1 MDKTRRVPVSYRLFN
16 PNYFH
21 LRDAMRN
28 TDIRFIFLKGGSSSG
43 KSVSV
48 AQAITLDTVRSAES
62 TLVIRKV
69 GASIQNSIYEDFK
82 SEISRFQLDKCFNI
96 VKNSI
101 RCINGARIDFSGL
114 DDAEKIKGISGYKRV
129 ILEEL
134 TEFDLADFKQIRK
147 RLRGKE
153 GQQIIAMFNPISEKH
168 WIKEEIF
175 DVEELHEVDNHLYG
189 KVKNA
194 ITRDILPIEYS
205 TVKKKLV
212 NSSKAIYN
220 PRTGGY
226 DEHPPDMVIIESTY
240 LNNFWVVG
248 SPDGGYGYYDRQT
261 IADFEKDK
269 ERDYDYYR
277 IYALGDWG
285 SIKTGGEFWWAFD
298 NTRHKTT
305 KGYDKTLPIHV
316 SIDNNVLPYISI
328 SLWQTS
334 FDGFVHDDVQI
345 HEIAACDPHNTVTQ
359 AAGLLVQWLHGI
371 GYTDV
376 VYLYGD
382 ASTKANNTIDEEKRS
397 FFDKFKEKI
406 EDNFVVVDRI
416 PRNNPSVLMSGEF
429 INAIYSG
436 DIPNIRISIHDSCL
450 VSLEDYIMTKKD
462 ANGSVLKKR
471 IRDKTT
477 GQSYEEFGHFSDT
490 KRYIITELHKDAYTS
505 FSLRRKH
512 NKTKEDKIR
521 YYDILPAGG
530 RVIVEIN
537 VNTNNVFT
545 AVKAL
550 INGDDIFIC
559 DILFGAIPDIE
570 VLCEFIK
577 DVESVNMELPIKYK
591 YYLFDLRDK
600 SEMRIF
606 GKKECSD
613 KTRRISA
620 HLDYISG
627 FKFPAN
633 FDKNECFAKFIE
645 NYLDYNE
652 INNIEAANI
661 LAQFSET
668 VRKEYK

>member
-21 LRDAMRN
+21 LRDAMRS

-48 AQAITLDTVRSAES
+48 TQAITLDTLRSAES

-153 GQQIIAMFNPISEKH
+153 GQQIIGLFNPISEKH

-194 ITRDILPIEYS
+194 ISGDMLPIEYS

-212 NSSKAIYN
+212 NSAKAVYN

-285 SIKTGGEFWWAFD
+285 SVKTGGEFWWAFD
-298 NTRHKTT
+298 YRHKTA
-305 KGYDKTLPIHV
+305 KGYDSYLPVHV
-316 SIDNNVLPYISI
+316 SLDNNVLPYISI
-328 SLWQTS
+328 SIWQTF
-334 FDGFVHDDVQI
+334 FDGSVHHDVQI

-359 AAGLLVQWLHGI
+359 AAGLLVKWLHGI

-406 EDNFVVVDRI
+406 EDNFAVIDKI
-416 PRNNPSVLMSGEF
+416 PRSNPSVLMSGEF

-436 DIPNIRISIHDSCL
+436 DIPNIRISINDSCL

-490 KRYIITELHKDAYTS
+490 KRYIITELHKDIYTS

-512 NKTKEDKIR
+512 NKTKKDKIL
-521 YYDILPAGG
+521 YYDTLPAGS
-530 RVIVEIN
+530 VVVEVN
-537 VNTNNVFT
+537 VNTNDIFT
-545 AVKAL
+545 AVKAV
-550 INGDDIFIC
+550 INSDGVFI
-559 DILFGAIPDIE
+559 DAVLFGDVPD
-570 VLCEFIK
+570 VPTLCEFIK
-577 DVESVNMELPIKYK
+577 GAKSVNVELPAKYK

-620 HLDYISG
+620 HLDYIST
-627 FKFPAN
+627 FKFPLN
-633 FDKNECFAKFIE
+633 HDGDYSRFIE
-645 NYLDYNE
+645 NYLDYNGTFSME
-652 INNIEAANI
+652 SVNV
-661 LAQFSET
+661 LAQLSET